1 MSLYLEQVRQL
12 VALQHVDDAI
22 HAVKTDLKAA
32 PQEVDELS
40 RRFAAQD
47 EQRKRV
53 LDKIQHLKDQQK
65 RLDGDIEGDSARI
78 KKSKS
83 KLMQVGNTREYQ
95 AVVREMDTME
105 RQNRSREEERLALQE
120 ERNIQEGNLK
130 DVDSVWGGL
139 KAELDV
145 KKASLDQR
153 LADAEGK
160 LAELE
165 KKRGVTGSEVPA
177 PVLARYEFIRRRL
190 EHPVIV
196 PVDNG
201 VCEGCHIAIPPQV
214 FIELQRG
221 QQILSCPNCQRLIYW
236 DQHFQDPDADA
247 DKKAQSAPVQ
257 TFFEDTLGAADT
269 GAPADAEGTE
279 ADSGN

>member
-1 MSLYLEQVRQL
+1 MSLYLEQIRRL

-22 HAVKTDLKAA
+22 HAVKTELKTA
-32 PQEVDELS
+32 PQEVEDLS
-40 RRFAAQD
+40 RRFAVQE
-47 EQRKRV
+47 EQRNRV
-53 LDKIQHLKDQQK
+53 LDKLQHLKEQQK
-65 RLDGDIEGDSARI
+65 RLDADIEDDSTRI

-105 RQNRSREEERLALQE
+105 RQNRSREEERVALQE

-130 DVDSVWGGL
+130 EVDETWTAL
-139 KAELDV
+139 KAELEV
-145 KKASLDQR
+145 KQANLADR
-153 LADAEGK
+153 LAEADGK
-160 LAELE
+160 LGELE
-165 KKRGVTGSEVPA
+165 KKRAVTGSEVPA
-177 PVLARYEFIRRRL
+177 PVLSRYEFIRRRL

-201 VCEGCHIAIPPQV
+201 VCTGCHIAIPPQV

-236 DQHFQDPDADA
+236 DHHFQDPEAEA
-247 DKKAQSAPVQ
+247 KPANAAQPQ
-257 TFFEDTLGAADT
+257 TFFEDTVGTAD
-269 GAPADAEGTE
+269 EE
-279 ADSGN
+279 